1 VSLTVLLV
9 ALIGMIVIATVAI
22 PAQHHH

>member
-9 ALIGMIVIATVAI
+9 ALIGMIVIATMAI